1 MSINFNNDMPAAGS
15 SVPTA
20 PQSAP
25 AAPAP
30 AAGGV
35 INLSKGGSIDLK
47 KVDDTLDELMFGLF
61 WDSNRFNTGGD
72 FDCDSS
78 VFLLGADGKCAGM
91 QDFIFYGHLTHDSGA
106 VIHHGDNRTG
116 AGDGD
121 DETIDVILSKVPA
134 DKEKLVFVV
143 TIYEA
148 DQRGQNFGG
157 VENSGIR
164 LVNKKTGQEIARV
177 DLNENFSFET
187 AVVFAELYRYNG
199 SWKFKAIES
208 GFNGGLAAA
217 CASYGLQATG
227 G

>member
-15 SVPTA
+15 PVPTT

-25 AAPAP
+25 AAPA
-30 AAGGV
+30 AGGEV
-35 INLSKGGSIDLK
+35 INLNKGGSIDLTK
-47 KVDDTLDELMFGLF
+47 TDASLDELMLGLF
-61 WDSNRFNTGGD
+61 WDSNRFNTGGE
-72 FDCDSS
+72 FDCDAS
-78 VFLLGADGKCAGM
+78 VFMLGADGKCAGVK
-91 QDFIFYGHLTHDSGA
+91 DFIYYDHRVHESGA
-106 VIHHGDNRTG
+106 VVHNGDNRTG

-121 DETIDVILSKVPA
+121 DETIDVTLSKVP
-134 DKEKLVFVV
+134 EHIQKLVVVV
-143 TIYEA
+143 TIYDA
-148 DQRGQNFGG
+148 DARGQNFGG

-164 LVNKKTGQEIARV
+164 IVNKKTGQEIARA

-217 CASYGLQATG
+217 CASYGLAANG